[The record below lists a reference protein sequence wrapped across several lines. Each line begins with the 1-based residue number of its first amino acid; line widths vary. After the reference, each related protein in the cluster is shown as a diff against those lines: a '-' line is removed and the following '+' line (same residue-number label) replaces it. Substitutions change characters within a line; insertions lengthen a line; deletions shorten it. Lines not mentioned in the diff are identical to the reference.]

1 MKNFLLTIGFFS
13 LLFFITFL
21 FLNLVKLI
29 FLYVNLIIIALILDL
44 FIFILIIVF
53 LDAIV
58 RKIKKTF
65 YK

>member
-29 FLYVNLIIIALILDL
+29 FLYVHLVIIALILDL

-53 LDAIV
+53 LDTIV

>member
-29 FLYVNLIIIALILDL
+29 FFYVHIVIIALILDF
-44 FIFILIIVF
+44 FIFIVIIVF
-53 LDAIV
+53 LEEIV
-58 RKIKKTF
+58 RKIKKIF
-65 YK
+65 YR